1 MMKAKLYVVILIGCC
16 LIVAGCKSTSVISSN
31 HPSNPYL
38 DSIKKIMKTEWPKN
52 RTINLVFHGHSVPS
66 GYFKTPDVKTFDA
79 YPLLTLKKVKDLYP
93 YAVVNAITTSI
104 GGDNS
109 VAGAKR
115 FEQDVLVHK
124 PDVLFIDYAI
134 NDAGL
139 ELDVSKK
146 AWEEMIEKA
155 LAKNIKVI
163 LLTPSPNLKVDI
175 NDSNDALYKHSEQ
188 IIMLA
193 KKYNIGLA
201 DSYGAFRNVKNKTGS
216 LGKYMAQFNHPNKKG
231 HELIVNEIIKWFY

>member
-1 MMKAKLYVVILIGCC
+1 MNTKNTFIFLLGYLLFVI
-16 LIVAGCKSTSVISSN
+16 GCKSTSLISSN

-66 GYFKTPDVKTFDA
+66 GYFKTPDVKTFVA
-79 YPLLTLKKVKDLYP
+79 YPRLTLKKINELYP
-93 YAVVNAITTSI
+93 FAVVNAITTSI
-104 GGDNS
+104 GGENS

-124 PDVLFIDYAI
+124 PDVLFIDYAV
-134 NDAGL
+134 NDAWISL
-139 ELDVSKK
+139 EDAKE

-155 LAKNIKVI
+155 LAKNIKII

-175 NDSNDALYKHSEQ
+175 NDTSDALYKHSEQ

-216 LGKYMAQFNHPNKKG
+216 LKKYMSQFNHPNKKG

>member
-16 LIVAGCKSTSVISSN
+16 LIVAGCKSISVISSN

-38 DSIKKIMKTEWPKN
+38 DRIKKIMKTEWPKN

-109 VAGAKR
+109 VAGAKPPNSFMFSR
-115 FEQDVLVHK
+115 VLANSGAVFIWSPDGPPFMPAKSPDK
-124 PDVLFIDYAI
+124 PL
-134 NDAGL
+134 
-139 ELDVSKK
+139 
-146 AWEEMIEKA
+146 
-155 LAKNIKVI
+155 I
-163 LLTPSPNLKVDI
+163 LKCLTPPLI
-175 NDSNDALYKHSEQ
+175 LSN
-188 IIMLA
+188 
-193 KKYNIGLA
+193 
-201 DSYGAFRNVKNKTGS
+201 V
-216 LGKYMAQFNHPNKKG
+216 
-231 HELIVNEIIKWFY
+231 